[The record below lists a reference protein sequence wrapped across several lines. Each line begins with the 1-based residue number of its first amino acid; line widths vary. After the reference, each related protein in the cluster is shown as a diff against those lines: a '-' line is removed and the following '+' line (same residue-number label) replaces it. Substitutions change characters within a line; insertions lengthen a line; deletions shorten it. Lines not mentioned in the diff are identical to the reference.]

1 MGQQVAKE
9 RFSEAEYARF
19 GRRLED
25 SLVALRELLARPGFG
40 AGPASVGAELEF
52 FLIGEN
58 GRPLR
63 RNKEVRDAAG
73 DERVVLEL
81 GSFNLEVNLTPLP
94 LAGRPFTA
102 MEDEARRMTLLVDD
116 AARTVGGRVVPIGIL
131 PTLNEFDFTRDAMSD
146 EVRYRAL
153 SRGMRRVRAEPFR
166 VRIDGAERLELEVED
181 VILESANT
189 SWQIHLRTPPG
200 DFARVYNAAQLAIG
214 PVLAVSGNSPSF
226 LGRDLWEETRI
237 ALFEASADDRDM
249 ERPWRVDGRV
259 SFGSGWLQGGAEELF
274 EQSVREYEPVMP
286 VMDEE
291 DPLEAVRAGGL
302 PRLAELR
309 LHQGTVWQWNRPV
322 YDPADGGHL
331 RVELR
336 ALPAGPTCAD
346 MVANA
351 AFLLGLVAAS
361 AAAPGWIDGFP
372 FADAYRNFYRAAR
385 AGLSAE
391 LAWPGRAEPVPA
403 AELVLDLL
411 PVAREGL
418 VAAGVDGGEADERL
432 AVVRERVRTGRT
444 GAAWQR
450 RALAALGDEPGAR
463 AAMLARYQELAFTE
477 EPVHTWPD
485 VTPGLPEGEK
495 RDEAADVTVA

>member
-9 RFSEAEYARF
+9 RFSEAEYRRF
-19 GRRLED
+19 GERLED
-25 SLVALRELLARPGFG
+25 SLLALGELLGRPGFG
-40 AGPASVGAELEF
+40 AGAPTIGAELEL
-52 FLIGEN
+52 FLIDDD

-63 RNKEVRDAAG
+63 RNKQVQTAAC
-73 DERVVLEL
+73 DERIVLEL

-94 LAGRPFTA
+94 LAGHPFTA
-102 MEDEARRMTLLVDD
+102 LASEARHMMLALDL
-116 AARTVGGRVVPIGIL
+116 AARSQGGRVVPIGIL
-131 PTLNEFDFTRDAMSD
+131 PTLTEFDFTRDAMSD
-146 EVRYRAL
+146 ETRYRAL
-153 SRGMRRVRAEPFR
+153 SRGIRRVRAEPFR
-166 VRIDGAERLELEVED
+166 VQIHGAERLELEVED

-189 SWQIHLRTPPG
+189 SWQVHLRTPPA

-259 SFGSGWLQGGAEELF
+259 SFGSGWVESGAGELF
-274 EQSVREYEPVMP
+274 ELSVREYEPVMP
-286 VMDEE
+286 VMDDE
-291 DPLEAVRAGGL
+291 DPLAVVRGGGV

-346 MVANA
+346 MAANA
-351 AFLLGLVAAS
+351 AFLLGLVVAMADRPS
-361 AAAPGWIDGFP
+361 WIDDVP

-385 AGLSAE
+385 NGLDAT
-391 LAWPGRAEPVPA
+391 LAWPGRTQPVA
-403 AELVLDLL
+403 AAGLVVDLL
-411 PVAREGL
+411 PVAAEGL
-418 VAAGVDGGEADERL
+418 ASAGVDESEASRHL
-432 AVVRERVRTGRT
+432 AVIADRVGKRRT
-444 GAAWQR
+444 GAIWQR
-450 RALAALGDEPGAR
+450 ETLAALGEEPGAPAR
-463 AAMLARYQELAFTE
+463 MLACYRDLSFTGD
-477 EPVHTWPD
+477 PVHTWP
-485 VTPGLPEGEK
+485 TPS
-495 RDEAADVTVA
+495 R

>member
-19 GRRLED
+19 GLRLKD
-25 SLVALRELLARPGFG
+25 SLLALRELLQRPGFG
-40 AGPASVGAELEF
+40 AGQATVGAELEL
-52 FLIGEN
+52 FLIDEG

-63 RNKEVRDAAG
+63 RNKEVREAAG

-81 GSFNLEVNLTPLP
+81 GSFNLEVNLTPSP

-102 MEDEARRMTLLVDD
+102 MADEARAMMTLVDE
-116 AARTVGGRVVPIGIL
+116 AARTQGGRVVPIGIL
-131 PTLNEFDFTRDAMSD
+131 PTLTEFDFTRGAMSD
-146 EVRYRAL
+146 ETRYRAL
-153 SRGMRRVRAEPFR
+153 SRGIRRVRAEPFR
-166 VRIDGAERLELEVED
+166 VQIQGVERLELEVED

-189 SWQIHLRTPPG
+189 SWQIHLRTPP
-200 DFARVYNAAQLAIG
+200 DAFARVYNAAQLATG

-226 LGRDLWEETRI
+226 LGRELWEETRI
-237 ALFEASADDRDM
+237 ALFEASADDRDP

-259 SFGSGWLQGGAEELF
+259 SFGSGWVEGGAAELF
-274 EQSVREYEPVMP
+274 EHSVREYEPVMP
-286 VMDEE
+286 VMDDE
-291 DPLEAVRAGGL
+291 DPLAVVRGGGV

-346 MVANA
+346 MAANA
-351 AFLLGLVAAS
+351 AFALGLVAAM
-361 AAAPGWIDGFP
+361 AARPGWIADFP

-385 AGLSAE
+385 GGLDAM
-391 LAWPGRAEPVPA
+391 LAWPGRAEPAPA
-403 AELVLDLL
+403 AEVVLDLL
-411 PVAREGL
+411 PIAHEGL
-418 VAAGVDGGEADERL
+418 ISVGVDETEAARHL
-432 AVVRERVRTGRT
+432 SVIGERVRARRT

-450 RALAALGDEPGAR
+450 AALAALGDRPGAR
-463 AAMLARYQELAFTE
+463 AAMLERYRELALGDL
-477 EPVHTWPD
+477 PVHTWPE
-485 VTPGLPEGEK
+485 PL
-495 RDEAADVTVA
+495 